1 MQFGR
6 HPIEF
11 TRRLHDS
18 TASAPGL
25 LAPDEPA
32 AWEVER
38 PSGASP
44 WLLLC
49 DHAGRRIPRRLGT
62 LGLDQTDLR
71 RHIAWDI
78 GAAEVTR
85 RLSALLDA
93 TAVLQPYSRLVID
106 CNRPPGSAD
115 SIVTL
120 SERTPIPGNA
130 ALGREDVLQ
139 REVAIFRPY
148 HAQIRALLDA
158 RQARAQ
164 PCWLIAMHSFTPVYL
179 DEARRWHAGLLY
191 HRDARMAHALRDLLR
206 REPGLVIGD
215 NEPYSVSDDTDV
227 AIPEYGEK
235 RGLPHVELEIRQDLI
250 DSEAGQQQWAER
262 LARMLRMMQHTPTW
276 L

>member
-18 TASAPGL
+18 TASPPAL

-44 WLLLC
+44 YLLLC

-62 LGLDQTDLR
+62 LGLGEHELR

-78 GAAEVTR
+78 GAAAVTR

-115 SIVTL
+115 SIATI
-120 SERTPIPGNA
+120 SECTPIPGNA
-130 ALGREDVLQ
+130 ALGRDDVAQ
-139 REVAIFRPY
+139 RETAVFQPY

-158 RQARAQ
+158 RDARAQ
-164 PCWLIAMHSFTPVYL
+164 PSWLIAMHSYTPVYL
-179 DEARRWHAGLLY
+179 DAARPWHAGVLY
-191 HRDARMAHALRDLLR
+191 HRDARMAQALRDLLR
-206 REPGLVIGD
+206 REPGLIVGD
-215 NEPYSVSDDTDV
+215 NEPYSVSDATDV

-250 DSEAGQQQWAER
+250 DSDAGQQQWAER
-262 LARMLRMMQHTPTW
+262 LARMLRMMEYTPTW

>member
-62 LGLDQTDLR
+62 LGLDQADLR

-85 RLSALLDA
+85 RLSTLLDA

-106 CNRPPGSAD
+106 CTRPPGSAD

-139 REVAIFRPY
+139 REAAIFQPY

>member
-1 MQFGR
+1 MQIGR

-18 TASAPGL
+18 SASVPAL
-25 LAPDEPA
+25 LASDEPA
-32 AWEVER
+32 AWEIER
-38 PSGASP
+38 PSGVSP
-44 WLLLC
+44 YLLLC

-62 LGLDQTDLR
+62 LGLDESDLR

-78 GAAEVTR
+78 GAAAVTS

-106 CNRPPGSAD
+106 CNRPPESAD
-115 SIVTL
+115 SIAKI
-120 SERTPIPGNA
+120 SERTTIPGNLALSLDDA
-130 ALGREDVLQ
+130 AQ
-139 REVAIFRPY
+139 REAAIFKPY
-148 HAQIRALLDA
+148 HGKIRAVLDA

-164 PCWLIAMHSFTPVYL
+164 SSWLIAMHSFTPVYL

-191 HRDARMAHALRDLLR
+191 HRDARMAQALRDLLR
-206 REPGLVIGD
+206 REPGLIVGD
-215 NEPYSVSDDTDV
+215 NEPYSVSDATDV

-262 LARMLRMMQHTPTW
+262 LARMLRMMQNTPTW

>member
-85 RLSALLDA
+85 RLSTLLDA

-139 REVAIFRPY
+139 REAAIFQPY
-148 HAQIRALLDA
+148 HAQVRALLDA

-179 DEARRWHAGLLY
+179 DEARCWHAGLLY